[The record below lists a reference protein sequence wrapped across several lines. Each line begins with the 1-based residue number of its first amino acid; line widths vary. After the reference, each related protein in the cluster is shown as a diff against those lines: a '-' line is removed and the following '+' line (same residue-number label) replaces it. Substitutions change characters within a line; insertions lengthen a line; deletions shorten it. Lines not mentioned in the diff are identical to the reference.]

1 MTSRRDFLAASAAT
15 AGAGLLPSAVHAAGS
30 DIIRVGLIGCGGRG
44 TGAAQDCLTAGKT
57 GVKLV
62 AVGDAFEG
70 RAKGAAQT
78 LSNKFKDQVDL
89 GDRVYSGLDAY
100 EKVIA
105 AGVDLVL
112 LATPPGFRPTHL
124 EAAVKAGKHIFC
136 EKPVA
141 VDAPG
146 IRKCFDL
153 VEEVKNKKL
162 ALVAGTQ
169 RRHQAGYLET
179 MKRIHGGEIGEIVS
193 ARCSW
198 NGQGIWFN
206 KRAANE
212 TDVAYQLRN
221 WYHFLWVCGDH
232 IVEQHIHNLDVINW
246 ALKSHPVK
254 AVGFG
259 GRTAGNKSR
268 PGGDPNE
275 VGHIWDHFAVEFE
288 YPGGVHVSSYCTHLE
303 NVKTDISETV
313 YGSKG
318 TSRVNAYSINKK
330 KVFEKDEISAYVQE
344 HIDLLASIKK
354 GEPLNELQSV
364 TESTFTAILGREACY
379 SGMELKWDDL
389 LKSTKATM
397 PSGLTMNTKIEVSPT
412 PVPGKYKPFTE
423 KAKKA

>member
-15 AGAGLLPSAVHAAGS
+15 AGASLLPSAVHAAGS

-62 AVGDAFEG
+62 AVGDVFEDK
-70 RAKGAAQT
+70 AKGAART

-89 GDRVYSGLDAY
+89 GDRVYGGLDAY

-112 LATPPGFRPTHL
+112 LATPPGFRPVHL

-212 TDVAYQLRN
+212 SDVGYQLRN

-275 VGHIWDHFAVEFE
+275 VGHIWDHFSVEFE
-288 YPGGVHVSSYCTHLE
+288 YPGGVHLSSYCTHLE

-318 TSRVNAYSINKK
+318 SSRVNAYSINKK

-344 HIDLLASIKK
+344 HIDLLASIRK

-389 LKSTKATM
+389 LKSDKATM
-397 PSGLTMNTKIEVSPT
+397 PSGLTMNTKLQVSPT
-412 PVPGKYKPFTE
+412 PVPGKYKPYTE